1 MKIAFHMLSVKNTSS
16 PAYTAI
22 GMPRVSRLKLPPLP
36 AKESIGERVSRIR
49 REHGFTQVELA
60 EKIGVIQSIVS
71 AIERDVLKL
80 SAEMAVRFAIAFG
93 VTTDELLMPGR
104 KANES
109 RKHKPSRKVL
119 RRLELIE
126 TLPRTQQTAVLK
138 TIDNALEL
146 QSLKTGTR

>member
-1 MKIAFHMLSVKNTSS
+1 MSAYSVLSRNAFTRI
-16 PAYTAI
+16 T
-22 GMPRVSRLKLPPLP
+22 RVR
-36 AKESIGERVSRIR
+36 A
-49 REHGFTQVELA
+49 FTQVELA

-80 SAEMAVRFAIAFG
+80 SADMTVRFAMALG

-109 RKHKPSRKVL
+109 RNHKPSRKIL

-126 TLPRTQQTAVLK
+126 TLPRTQQSAVLK